1 MRSLI
6 SKALRANNPS
16 LLISST
22 WQLTSRQFG
31 SLATDRL
38 TDREKETFSAL
49 AEGESTNPY
58 KDYLSVQKKSG
69 EILEEILSSELKD
82 NLRSFG
88 SRGRSI
94 FFLQNCPTIG
104 NSKILPP
111 TPPLD
116 QTSPQRSKSKDNV
129 SEYFM
134 LGISGLLRAEPY
146 LIENVRDGTVINQII
161 PTNAYSNSGSGYK
174 VPFGLHNEVVHEPKV
189 PDFFLLLALRGNPL
203 AKTNYCF
210 LDDIISV
217 LPPQILEELKKPNFL
232 MKSGDAAIFKE
243 AKEFRCPIITTD
255 KNGTQNIKLNT
266 APGRC
271 EGLTEEAKIALKY
284 LNECLS
290 KDVPIHG
297 IALQDGEMLIIENGT
312 TLHGRTEFEGD
323 RWVQRMNLNQKASS
337 STKNQVR

>member
-1 MRSLI
+1 MRNFV
-6 SKALRANNPS
+6 SKALRTNNPS

-22 WQLTSRQFG
+22 WQLTARQFG
-31 SLATDRL
+31 SLAKDRL
-38 TDREKETFSAL
+38 TNGEKETFRTL
-49 AEGESTNPY
+49 VEGESLDPY

-69 EILEEILSSELKD
+69 EILEEILSPDLKD
-82 NLRSFG
+82 NLRGFG
-88 SRGRSI
+88 LRGRSV

-104 NSKILPP
+104 SGKILPP
-111 TPPLD
+111 TPPVGPP
-116 QTSPQRSKSKDNV
+116 SSQRSKSKDDV

-134 LGISGLLRAEPY
+134 LGIAGLLRAEPY

-161 PTNAYSNSGSGYK
+161 PTNAYSNSGSGFK

-203 AKTNYCF
+203 AKTTYCF

-217 LPPQILEELKKPNFL
+217 LPSQILEELKKPNFL

-255 KNGTQNIKLNT
+255 KSGVQNIRLNT
-266 APGRC
+266 APGRV
-271 EGLTEEAKIALKY
+271 EGLTDEAKIALKY

-290 KDVPIHG
+290 RDVPIHG
-297 IALQDGEMLIIENGT
+297 VALKDGEMLIVENGA

-323 RWVQRMNLNQKASS
+323 RWVQRMNL
-337 STKNQVR
+337 TKPTSISETQER

>member
-1 MRSLI
+1 MRTVLTR
-6 SKALRANNPS
+6 ALKSNNPS

-22 WQLTSRQFG
+22 WQLAGRQFG
-31 SLATDRL
+31 SLAKDKL
-38 TDREKETFSAL
+38 TDNERETFSSFV
-49 AEGESTNPY
+49 EGQSVDPY
-58 KDYLSVQKKSG
+58 RDYLSVQEKSG
-69 EILEEILSSELKD
+69 KILEEILSPDLKD

-104 NSKILPP
+104 SGKIMPP
-111 TPPLD
+111 TPPLAPP
-116 QTSPQRSKSKDNV
+116 SSQRSESKDNV

-134 LGISGLLRAEPY
+134 LGISGLLKAEPY

-161 PTNAYSNSGSGYK
+161 PTNAHSNSGSGYK
-174 VPFGLHNEVVHEPKV
+174 VPFGLHNEVVHETKV

-203 AKTNYCF
+203 AKTTYCF

-217 LPPQILEELKKPNFL
+217 LPSQILEELKKPNFL

-255 KNGTQNIKLNT
+255 KSGVQNIRLNT

-271 EGLTEEAKIALKY
+271 EGLTDEAKIALKY

-290 KDVPIHG
+290 RDVPIHG
-297 IALQDGEMLIIENGT
+297 VALKDGEMLIVENGT

-323 RWVQRMNLNQKASS
+323 RWVQRMNLTN
-337 STKNQVR
+337 STLDKRNNER